1 MKNRLNLLFYFC
13 SFITLIIL
21 VLPAKFKVAYYSL
34 STLGYIYLF
43 TLLLSIFLFIYLS
56 YNDFKNKN
64 KNKMPCFFRSSLSNQ
79 FPSSNSETSPL
90 PSSYPKFPSRI
101 LLY

>member
-64 KNKMPCFFRSSLSNQ
+64 KKSFFNRFLIFIGFVIIFIVLWLYLSKNNG
-79 FPSSNSETSPL
+79 S
-90 PSSYPKFPSRI
+90 
-101 LLY
+101 